1 MEEKFLAVL
10 TLYNQLKTL
19 RSDVE
24 KVRTEHVGPTR
35 SLGSGITAYIPHF
48 NSLLERT
55 RQLFVTDP
63 SDLRG
68 SQVIAAIATVEPV
81 KEIEERLSSNYH
93 QKTKQQLLISSGLLL
108 AALEG
113 YKQHIEGESV
123 PVTETREF
131 AFITSPELRKILE
144 RDYEEIQKAFV
155 TRCLKSVI
163 ILCGGAIEAILL
175 DLLQQKQSAVLATKA
190 PKGKTDITRWDL
202 VDLINVSVEIG
213 LVSNGVEKLSHS
225 VRDYRNLIHPG
236 NEVRNKLT
244 FNTEEA
250 RIAIE
255 VLNMVHRDCS

>member
-1 MEEKFLAVL
+1 
-10 TLYNQLKTL
+10 
-19 RSDVE
+19 
-24 KVRTEHVGPTR
+24 
-35 SLGSGITAYIPHF
+35 
-48 NSLLERT
+48 
-55 RQLFVTDP
+55 
-63 SDLRG
+63 
-68 SQVIAAIATVEPV
+68 
-81 KEIEERLSSNYH
+81 
-93 QKTKQQLLISSGLLL
+93 
-108 AALEG
+108 LEG
-113 YKQHIEGESV
+113 YKQHIERESI

-131 AFITSPELRKILE
+131 VFITNHDLRKILE

-175 DLLQQKQSAVLATKA
+175 DLLQQKQSAALAATKA

-225 VRDYRNLIHPG
+225 VRDYRNLIHAG
-236 NEVRNKLT
+236 NEIRNKLT